1 MNRRYNILT
10 ERRTS
15 PLLYGDS
22 VQKEDEFLNALYDA
36 RFRAFDHRKN
46 VPADTVCPVCGNRTV
61 YASCEESED
70 GCMEV
75 VLDCGTCG
83 EVFPT
88 GPLEADVFFHR
99 DRESAESIETP
110 FGPFHVKVNGIV
122 TPFSFTK
129 GTRHTRYSTPSVE
142 FDKYTVQIDML
153 HLAPGDE
160 VFCGFDK
167 GILDFYDSDEHTE
180 LLTAEDTQTVLGLCG
195 CEPVYPWD
203 EYNPCCYNLVGW
215 GSKGFTYKV
224 ISDPREYDMDEEA
237 IYTRVLSVSLA
248 WIGKQEGCN
257 PELELFLTLA

>member
-22 VQKEDEFLNALYDA
+22 VQKEEAFLSALHDA
-36 RFRAFDHRKN
+36 RFRAFNCRKT

-110 FGPFHVKVNGIV
+110 FGAFHVKVNGIV

-129 GTRHTRYSTPSVE
+129 GTRHTRYSTPSAE
-142 FDKYTVQIDML
+142 FDKYTVKIDML
-153 HLAPGDE
+153 HLTPGDE
-160 VFCGFDK
+160 VFCGFD
-167 GILDFYDSDEHTE
+167 EE
-180 LLTAEDTQTVLGLCG
+180 LLTFYGSDVLTVHMTAENAETVLGLCG
-195 CEPVYPWD
+195 YED
-203 EYNPCCYNLVGW
+203 EEAFDPHCYELMRRGKN
-215 GSKGFTYKV
+215 GFTYEV
-224 ISDPREYDMDEEA
+224 ASDPGEYDMNEGIIIA
-237 IYTRVLSVSLA
+237 RVLPVSLA
-248 WIGKQEGCN
+248 WIGKREGCN
-257 PELELFLTLA
+257 PKLELFLALA